1 MALADLLVEIEASG
15 RGVPLLLLIFLF
27 FNDFLFAEG
36 GHWIAVGSIAVGSVD
51 TATASTAARWSAV
64 C

>member
-15 RGVPLLLLIFLF
+15 RGVFLLLLFLF

-36 GHWIAVGSIAVGSVD
+36 GHWVAVGSIAVGSVD

>member
-15 RGVPLLLLIFLF
+15 RGVLLLLLF
-27 FNDFLFAEG
+27 FNDFLFAER
-36 GHWIAVGSIAVGSVD
+36 GHWVAVGSIAVGSID
-51 TATASTAARWSAV
+51 TAATPTAARWSAV

>member
-1 MALADLLVEIEASG
+1 MALADLLVEIEAAG
-15 RGVPLLLLIFLF
+15 RGVFLLLLLF

-36 GHWIAVGSIAVGSVD
+36 GHGVAVGSIAVGSID
-51 TATASTAARWSAV
+51 TAATPTAARWSAV